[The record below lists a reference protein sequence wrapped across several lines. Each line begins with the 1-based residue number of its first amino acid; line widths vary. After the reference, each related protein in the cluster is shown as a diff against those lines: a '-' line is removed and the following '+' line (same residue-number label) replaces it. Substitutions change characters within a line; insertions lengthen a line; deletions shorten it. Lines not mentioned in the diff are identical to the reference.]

1 MQHLGSKWA
10 DLHAEA
16 ELLEESKRIVLA
28 AITTHFMNDG
38 DSKSSGETKAGA

>member
-16 ELLEESKRIVLA
+16 ELLEVGLYKLHPADHIA
-28 AITTHFMNDG
+28 
-38 DSKSSGETKAGA
+38 